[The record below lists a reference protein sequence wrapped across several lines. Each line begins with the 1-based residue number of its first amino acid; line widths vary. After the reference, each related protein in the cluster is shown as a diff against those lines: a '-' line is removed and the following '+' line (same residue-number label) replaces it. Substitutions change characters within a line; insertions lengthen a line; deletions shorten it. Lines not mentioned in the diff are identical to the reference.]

1 MLEIGT
7 YNKLKALRTA
17 EEGMYIGSPTNGE
30 LLLPLDQVPDDL
42 KVGEE
47 IEVFIYHNS
56 EDKITATTIRPKIRV
71 NSYACLEVISVNR
84 IGAFFDMGLDIDL
97 LVPTKEMNVQV
108 EVGDKRIVHMYL
120 DEELDKLTGSMLW
133 REFCFVE
140 EPEFEVNQKVNL
152 MIGEETKLG
161 RNVLINNAFY
171 GLIYNNE
178 IYEELEI
185 GDKREGYIKTIREDG
200 DLDVSLQKLGFDRI
214 SDSSGKILK
223 ILKASQGVL

>member
-1 MLEIGT
+1 
-7 YNKLKALRTA
+7 
-17 EEGMYIGSPTNGE
+17 
-30 LLLPLDQVPDDL
+30 
-42 KVGEE
+42 
-47 IEVFIYHNS
+47 
-56 EDKITATTIRPKIRV
+56 
-71 NSYACLEVISVNR
+71 
-84 IGAFFDMGLDIDL
+84 
-97 LVPTKEMNVQV
+97 MNVQV

-223 ILKASQGVL
+223 ILKASQGVLEIGDKSSPEKIAALTGMSKKTFKKAIGDLYKKKLVLLEKEKVTLK